1 MDFNEQDASIY
12 PNGTIIA
19 QRYEITSFLAQGGMA
34 QVYVAKQQ
42 QIDRPVALKV
52 LSPAFSMNSGVV
64 MRFFREA
71 HVVGQLQHPNTIH
84 IFDMGET
91 PDNRLF
97 IAMELLD
104 GEELSERIKRGPIS
118 LAEMFPIVKQVAGSL
133 SEAHQKG
140 IIHRDLKPD
149 NIFLTKLNVVKVLD
163 FGIAKLNGDDE
174 LDKHERKLTKAGTAP
189 GTPEYMSPEQARGKD
204 LDARSDL
211 YSLGIVMYE
220 MLCGHPPFE
229 ESTYLGTVLLQVQA
243 PPPPLPESIPAPLS
257 HYIIDRLLAKDPN
270 SRPANAEI
278 FIQELD
284 ELAVKLKLVKSDKE
298 EEEQLSRAKAE
309 IEMLKSQL
317 AQTKLELLR
326 SGDCNVLSESI
337 LAAGAPSLDL
347 PRIDPPSLK
356 VDNPSNT
363 FPATPSVPNM
373 PKIPTAAGNMQSG
386 LMTNSSQM
394 AGNRRGAQM
403 HSGVMPAMS
412 QAGPAALQQMRS
424 GVMPAMP
431 QAGPAALQQ
440 QMRSGVMPAMPPAG
454 PAALQQQ
461 MRSGVQSAVLQN
473 NNMMSGMPPVQ
484 QNNVIPGAS
493 QMQSGV
499 MPAMSPP
506 MQSGAFPQPMQPGAM
521 QPPMQSGAFPQPMQ
535 PGAMQPP
542 MQSGAFPQ
550 PMQSGV
556 VPQSMQSGV
565 MPAMS
570 QGMGP
575 DYNSSRS
582 VGVSQRNMPGMPG
595 QGGRM
600 QYGMGYHQPEEQVVS
615 PSSGNRMP
623 KPPQG
628 RSYSNIQPVA
638 SEDEEPVVPP
648 MPMHKV
654 RNWQEQHAQ
663 RPESVDYRNNS
674 GMRYRSDEVANL
686 ELDED
691 SAISRPKDTVF
702 GVPAKKHSASTNRE
716 MTFMMFA
723 QPLCS
728 KMGPEKS
735 TEALELARSVW
746 NACIMG
752 RDAIRV
758 LYDSANGRVNLTKL
772 IQLMASRKETHFP
785 NDTWLIE
792 DMKVRLDSN
801 GRLEMD
807 LLTTV

>member
-104 GEELSERIKRGPIS
+104 GEELSERIKRGPLS
-118 LAEMFPIVKQVAGSL
+118 VAEIFPIVRQVAGSL

-140 IIHRDLKPD
+140 IVHRDLKPD

-174 LDKHERKLTKAGTAP
+174 LDKHEKKLTKAGTAP

-243 PPPPLPESIPAPLS
+243 APPPLPETIPALLS
-257 HYIIDRLLAKDPN
+257 NYIINRLLAKDPN
-270 SRPANAEI
+270 GRPANAEV

-284 ELAVKLKLVKSDKE
+284 DLAVKLKLVKSEKE

-326 SGDCNVLSESI
+326 SGECNVLSESI
-337 LAAGAPSLDL
+337 IAAGTPSLDF
-347 PRIDPPSLK
+347 PRLDAPSLK
-356 VDNPSNT
+356 VDTPSNSY
-363 FPATPSVPNM
+363 PATPGVPNM
-373 PKIPTAAGNMQSG
+373 PKIPATAGNMQPG
-386 LMTNSSQM
+386 MVANSPQI
-394 AGNRRGAQM
+394 AGNRRAPQM
-403 HSGVMPAMS
+403 RSGVMPAMP
-412 QAGPAALQQMRS
+412 QAGPAASQQSMRS

-440 QMRSGVMPAMPPAG
+440 QMRSGGMPSMPQAGPASLQQQMRSGVMPSMPQAG

-461 MRSGVQSAVLQN
+461 MLSGMTSPMQQ
-473 NNMMSGMPPVQ
+473 NMMPGMSQVQ
-484 QNNVIPGAS
+484 QNGMIPGAS
-493 QMQSGV
+493 QMHSGV
-499 MPAMSPP
+499 MPVMPQQ
-506 MQSGAFPQPMQPGAM
+506 MQSGAMPQQMPSGAM
-521 QPPMQSGAFPQPMQ
+521 PQQMPSGAMPQQMQSGT
-535 PGAMQPP
+535 
-542 MQSGAFPQ
+542 
-550 PMQSGV
+550 
-556 VPQSMQSGV
+556 

-575 DYNSSRS
+575 AYNSSRTA
-582 VGVSQRNMPGMPG
+582 GMPQRNMPGMPA

-600 QYGMGYHQPEEQVVS
+600 QYGMGYHQPEEQVAS

-628 RSYSNIQPVA
+628 RSYSNIRPVE

-648 MPMHKV
+648 MPRHKV
-654 RNWQEQHAQ
+654 RSWQEQHLQ
-663 RPESVDYRNNS
+663 MPSSGDYRDGS
-674 GMRYRSDEVANL
+674 GMRYRPDEVANL
-686 ELDED
+686 DLDED
-691 SAISRPKDTVF
+691 SANSRPKDTF
-702 GVPAKKHSASTNRE
+702 SGLPAKKRSASTNRE

-785 NDTWLIE
+785 NETWLIE

-801 GRLEMD
+801 GRLEMN